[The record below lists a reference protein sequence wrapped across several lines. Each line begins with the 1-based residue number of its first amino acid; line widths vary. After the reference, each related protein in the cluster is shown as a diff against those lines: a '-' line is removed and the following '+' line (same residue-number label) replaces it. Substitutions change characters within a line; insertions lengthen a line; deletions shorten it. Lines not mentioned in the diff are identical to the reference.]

1 MEKEGSLGSL
11 ERVWAVR
18 FRIQGRRVPTPLVQ
32 MITTLPE
39 RQQQHSGE
47 GLLTLEVVCLH
58 FSQEDFLICPTTKLQ
73 SLLPLGNP

>member
-1 MEKEGSLGSL
+1 MGGSMEKEGSLGSL

-47 GLLTLEVVCLH
+47 GLL
-58 FSQEDFLICPTTKLQ
+58 
-73 SLLPLGNP
+73 SLWRLFAYTSPRKTS